1 MKIKFVKM
9 EGCGNDYVYINGA
22 DYKDIK
28 DRSKLAKLVSDRH
41 FGIGSDG
48 LIFINPSPVSEAD
61 FEMEMYNSDGTQSQM
76 CGNGV
81 RCVAKFVCDEGLWD
95 DNKDSVKIY
104 TKAGIKAISLVRNKK
119 GVVTSARVNMGSP
132 ILKPEDVPTKL
143 EGTLMQDLCVDGVDY
158 KVSCVS
164 MGNPHCV
171 TYIEDVQ
178 NFDLDRI
185 GKMFESHQMFPER
198 INAEFVK
205 VIDRQNIEMR
215 VYERGAAETW
225 ACGTGACAVAV
236 ATILNGMC
244 DNQVTVHLRGG
255 DLFIEWSGNENDP
268 VFMTGPATRVFKG
281 TYKYKND

>member
-9 EGCGNDYVYINGA
+9 QGCGNDYVYINGA
-22 DYKDIK
+22 EYSDIK
-28 DRSKLAKLVSDRH
+28 DKSALARFVSDRH

-48 LIFINPSPVSEAD
+48 LIFINPSPVPEAD
-61 FEMEMYNSDGTQSQM
+61 FEMEMYNADGSQSQM

-95 DNKDSVKIY
+95 ASKDFVKIY
-104 TKAGIKAISLVRNKK
+104 TKAGIKAISLIRNKK
-119 GVVTSARVNMGSP
+119 GVVTDARVNMGNP
-132 ILKPEDVPTKL
+132 ILNPVDVPTKL
-143 EGTLMQDLCVDGVDY
+143 EGTLMQDLTVDGIDY

-171 TYIEDVQ
+171 TYIDDVKG
-178 NFDLDRI
+178 FDLDRI
-185 GKMFESHQMFPER
+185 GAMFESHEMFPER

-236 ATILNGMC
+236 ASILNGLC
-244 DNQVTVHLRGG
+244 DNQVTIHLRGG
-255 DLFIEWSGNENDP
+255 DLFIDWSGKESDP

-281 TYKYKND
+281 SIKYKE